1 MNKDYKYWV
10 EKLEML
16 PHPEGGFYKET
27 YRSNGTI
34 PKNTLGGIFKGDRN
48 ICTAI
53 YFLLT
58 AENFSAFHKIASDE
72 IWHFYAGDG
81 LDISV
86 IHPNGE
92 YECIHLGNGE
102 NEDQVFQAVVPAE
115 SWFASEPSNKK
126 GWALVGCTVAPGFD
140 FQDFEMAKRANLI
153 QDYPQ
158 YKGHIERLTRN

>member
-16 PHPEGGFYKET
+16 AHPEGGFYKET
-27 YRSNGTI
+27 YRSDGLI
-34 PKNTLGGIFKGDRN
+34 PKAALDSSFGGNRN
-48 ICTAI
+48 HSTAI

-86 IHPNGE
+86 IQEDGT

-102 NEDQVFQAVVPAE
+102 TEDQVFQAVVPAGA
-115 SWFASEPSNKK
+115 WFASEPTNKK

-140 FQDFEMAKRANLI
+140 FEDFVMAKRADLLRE
-153 QDYPQ
+153 YPQ
-158 YKGHIERLTRN
+158 FEELIVRLTRD